1 MILRLPSLEVPESA
15 KRIIEAVTKTL
26 VAEPLRH
33 AMGNQAVASTWLKN
47 KKWLEHARTVTHH
60 CTELQLDGDTT
71 ATTTSPRRCC
81 DCGGKMS
88 HGIDEGQ
95 VTIVNWTC
103 SGCKKKFPPS
113 MERQFC
119 IACHRQECQQCSK
132 RQPATT
138 YPTDRSA
145 KLAEILLR
153 RLSTHIRTRV
163 KAISKH
169 MHPVF
174 IWTAENIPRLS
185 ALFIHMGIILP
196 HFSEATDGCLLLSST
211 AFTKI
216 DNTNCGREGCYLFY
230 DKFKQRWI
238 RSGKVAGKTVDFQSR
253 YKQHL
258 DSAQKCTRSSKF
270 YTHYPSK
277 QKKVRYFCV
286 TVRHALQINDFVGQC
301 LYVCLSASGEEV
313 QLPQRVFRR
322 SRILCWPGF

>member
-113 MERQFC
+113 MEHGSFVLRVIAKSVSSAVNGNPQQRTLRTALRSWRKFC
-119 IACHRQECQQCSK
+119 
-132 RQPATT
+132 
-138 YPTDRSA
+138 
-145 KLAEILLR
+145 
-153 RLSTHIRTRV
+153 
-163 KAISKH
+163 
-169 MHPVF
+169 
-174 IWTAENIPRLS
+174 
-185 ALFIHMGIILP
+185 
-196 HFSEATDGCLLLSST
+196 
-211 AFTKI
+211 
-216 DNTNCGREGCYLFY
+216 
-230 DKFKQRWI
+230 
-238 RSGKVAGKTVDFQSR
+238 
-253 YKQHL
+253 
-258 DSAQKCTRSSKF
+258 
-270 YTHYPSK
+270 
-277 QKKVRYFCV
+277 
-286 TVRHALQINDFVGQC
+286 
-301 LYVCLSASGEEV
+301 
-313 QLPQRVFRR
+313 
-322 SRILCWPGF
+322 